1 MDPVIENRS
10 APEQTAVPPSSHA
23 VNLTSFMTSDRLP
36 DCLNPF
42 LVLDLVK
49 TNHKFSVSSPVAYAM
64 ATAFAFSLVSITGY
78 FLWNPIFADMGRSFE
93 FHARDFTPFLMAVL
107 IFIFIV
113 ITFDGLASYQRM
125 FTNREITHVLLSGMS
140 PLRIVAGLLSSII
153 FKCFTAFIF
162 MLTANI
168 IVWEAANLHNLF
180 IFIGMSFLIF
190 MLMLAFACLA
200 CAVLSSALFYKKSAL
215 PTAVVMCGLT
225 GLSAF
230 PTVFLFVSEHDFFL
244 VKYGVSDVLMI
255 LYVVTFLPTLLF
267 LTAAASLEPQKRGAF
282 SYVKM
287 AVLIGSF
294 LAPLIN
300 MIPYNGAISRTDEK
314 YTLLF
319 FFMTLSAIYPLV
331 SVFALPYGPDDDRMA
346 QKTWITENRFMR
358 FIFGPGFY
366 SNLIWYCLV
375 LIPLSVALIIP
386 ESTLSLHITADY
398 YEQRWSQGVLN
409 IPAMCLVVFTAVVLP
424 LRHIPILKS
433 IQTETLCGIVFV
445 MLVVYCILGALFILP
460 GISLVVSLAGS
471 RPWFALGVA
480 VTGIAVGT
488 ILKLRKKLKAV
499 SDEKIA

>member
-1 MDPVIENRS
+1 MEPVIENRS
-10 APEQTAVPPSSHA
+10 GPEQTAVPPSSHA

-36 DCLNPF
+36 DSLNPF

-64 ATAFAFSLVSITGY
+64 ATAFAFSLISITGY
-78 FLWNPIFADMGRSFE
+78 FLWNPIFAGMGRSFE
-93 FHARDFTPFLMAVL
+93 FHARDFTALLMLVL
-107 IFIFIV
+107 ILIFIV
-113 ITFDGLASYQRM
+113 ITFDGLACYQRM
-125 FTNREITHVLLSGMS
+125 FANKEITHVMLSGMS
-140 PLRIVAGLLSSII
+140 PIRIVGGLLSSII
-153 FKCFTAFIF
+153 FKCFAAFIL
-162 MLTANI
+162 MLPANI
-168 IVWEAANLHNLF
+168 IVWEAASLNNILF
-180 IFIGMSFLIF
+180 FLYVSALIFISAA
-190 MLMLAFACLA
+190 AFTCLA
-200 CAVLSSALFYKKSAL
+200 CAVLSSNLFYKKSAL
-215 PTAVVMCGLT
+215 PVAAVMCGLT

-230 PTVFLFVSEHDFFL
+230 PAVFLFLSEHDPFQ
-244 VKYGVSDVLMI
+244 VKYGLSDALMI

-282 SYVKM
+282 SYVKL
-287 AVLIGSF
+287 AVLIGAF

-314 YTLLF
+314 YTLLL

-331 SVFALPYGPDDDRMA
+331 SVFALPYGSDDDRAA
-346 QKTWITENRFMR
+346 QKTWITENRFTR

-366 SNLIWYCLV
+366 SNLIWYCL
-375 LIPLSVALIIP
+375 LLLPLSVGWLLSEPTLALYIDK
-386 ESTLSLHITADY
+386 DY
-398 YEQRWSQGVLN
+398 EMFSGLLN

-424 LRHIPILKS
+424 LRHIPFLKS

-445 MLVVYCILGALFILP
+445 FLVVYCILGALFLLA
-460 GISLVVSLAGS
+460 GVSLVVSLAGS

-488 ILKLRKKLKAV
+488 ILKLRKKSKAE